1 MAKKVKAFARKLEAI
16 DKKYELMLVL
26 QPELLESALNKK
38 LKEFESFLAENGGKV
53 DLKDVWGK
61 RDLAYRISGHDA
73 GIYVAYN
80 LVLPTTFLK
89 ELDEHMRIDKDII
102 RSLIVKLDDNYEYQ
116 RYEEEV
122 PAAEVEEKDDKKAA
136 PKTHRASTPAKAE
149 VKDKGKKADSG
160 SLDNKL
166 DAILEGDDIKV

>member
-1 MAKKVKAFARKLEAI
+1 MAKKVKAFTRVLEAT

-38 LKEFESFLAENGGKV
+38 LKEFESFLTENGGKV

-61 RDLAYRISGHDA
+61 RDLAYRIKSYDSA
-73 GIYVAYN
+73 IYVAYN

-102 RSLIVKLDDNYEYQ
+102 RSLVVKLDTDYEYQ
-116 RYEEEV
+116 RFEEEV
-122 PAAEVEEKDDKKAA
+122 PAAETEEKDDKKAA
-136 PKTHRASTPAKAE
+136 PKTHRSSSPAKAE

-166 DAILEGDDIKV
+166 DAILGGDDIKV